1 MGTPSV
7 ALPLILLLGYGA
19 AFAWV
24 SLGVDLLVFDDHPGQ
39 LARLWHVV
47 TFGPAPWAWNP
58 GWWAGY
64 PELQFYPPL
73 FSYLGA
79 LVPSLSAGI
88 VTPPAAYQTLLW
100 VTYLAPGV
108 TVFALLARL
117 LGSGWAAL
125 PGAFVALTLSGDIAS
140 GVEGGVHIGMAPA
153 RLGWSLLPL
162 LLLAL
167 LPWIEGRRR
176 LPWAAPPLVAAIVL
190 MHPAHLPAAA
200 VLIAL
205 AAFLGAGDGG
215 ERLRAAAVTVVL
227 AAALTAFWTVPLLAR
242 FDHTRALAWRNVT
255 VDSLL
260 ATPLAHPL
268 LAALALLALAAWLT
282 RTVAVRVVGVWP
294 WAMLAVVVVDALVI
308 EPRGFRSLPADRVL
322 DSMWL
327 AFIIAG
333 AAGLEALMW
342 RLRLRGVVGAAAAVT
357 ALALAGAWFH
367 TLDLWPRPGV
377 WPEYAATERGLRLG
391 DLWTAVRAAPPG
403 RVLFVRSG
411 VPLVYGTEWWRP
423 HTHITSLT
431 PITAGRDIING
442 TFTHPSPIA
451 ALVYRGTAG
460 PGAITTLVE
469 QLDGHSLFGR
479 RLQDL
484 DGVTFNQYADRLHVS
499 VVVALDEDAGRLRML
514 EDNQAFARRPPIG
527 PFRVYVRTVPGA
539 LARAASP
546 THWTLESGAAG
557 WTSTGLAYY
566 PLWQASRGPTPLL
579 TRRGEMADL
588 EVMNPA
594 GPTTIDLRYA
604 PAIVEYAGIAVS
616 AAALIAWLLT
626 RRPPRPAPAKRAAKE
641 SWDDVD
647 PGRSPR

>member
-1 MGTPSV
+1 MVTPSV
-7 ALPLILLLGYGA
+7 TLPLILLLGYGA
-19 AFAWV
+19 AFAFA
-24 SLGVDLLVFDDHPGQ
+24 SIGIHLLVFDDHPGQ
-39 LARLWHVV
+39 LYRLWHVV

-100 VTYLAPGV
+100 LTYLAPGI

-162 LLLAL
+162 LMLAL

-176 LPWAAPPLVAAIVL
+176 VPWAAPPLVAAITL

-205 AAFLGAGDGG
+205 VAALGAGDRRH
-215 ERLRAAAVTVVL
+215 RLRAAAVTLAL

-242 FDHTRALAWRNVT
+242 LAHTRALAWRDVT

-260 ATPLAHPL
+260 ATPLAQPL

-282 RTVAVRVVGVWP
+282 RTVAVRVVAVWP
-294 WAMLAVVVVDALVI
+294 WAMLAVVCVDALVI
-308 EPRGFRSLPADRVL
+308 EPLGLRSLPADRVL

-333 AAGLEALMW
+333 AVGLEAITW
-342 RLRLRGVVGAAAAVT
+342 RLRLRGAVGAVAVVAALTLV
-357 ALALAGAWFH
+357 GAWHH
-367 TLDLWPRPGV
+367 TLELWPRPGV
-377 WPEYAATERGLRLG
+377 WPAYAATERGLRLG

-403 RVLFVRSG
+403 RVLFLRSG
-411 VPLVYGTEWWRP
+411 VPLVYGAEWWRP
-423 HTHITSLT
+423 HTHITALT

-451 ALVYRGTAG
+451 ALVYRGSAG

-479 RLQDL
+479 RLLDL
-484 DGVTFNQYADRLHVS
+484 DAVTFNRYADRLHVS
-499 VVVALDEDAGRLRML
+499 VVVALDEDTGRLRML

-527 PFRVYVRTVPGA
+527 PFRMYVRALPRP

-546 THWTLESGAAG
+546 THWTLESRAAG
-557 WTSTGLAYY
+557 WTPTGLAYY
-566 PLWQASRGPTPLL
+566 PLWQASRGSTPLL

-588 EVMNPA
+588 EVMTDGGA
-594 GPTTIDLRYA
+594 TTIDLRYG
-604 PAIVEYAGIAVS
+604 PGVVEYAGVVAS
-616 AAALIAWLLT
+616 AAAIIAWLLVAWQSRRAT
-626 RRPPRPAPAKRAAKE
+626 RQDAKRG
-641 SWDDVD
+641 WDEVD
-647 PGRSPR
+647 PRRAPR